1 MSHAASSRAITSP
14 MLNRRK
20 TLSRATPAMANVPIP
35 EIPSGHP
42 HSRLPP
48 ATISRG
54 NSRTRPISTAGS
66 IASNRTSSPSL
77 SRPAS
82 RLMAPTS
89 STEPNMLALSP
100 PRPASFQRTKPLG
113 STPATDQRQSRRN
126 TGMHRPTATL
136 SGRLAEQSNGRV
148 SGAAPKSRTGAPA
161 DSVDRLRLRVDM
173 LEAENRVL
181 RLKNEQDKAHL
192 AAGQMLARDLAI
204 VNGST
209 SPQGK
214 GVSLSPNSSDISMA
228 EQHLKEAH
236 DTLEREYRDSVIR
249 TLEAQLSNKVEE
261 TSALNARIGDVS
273 EELEKVTQLYR
284 QLLGKGDVENSSE
297 KSTNDGD
304 VTSLNGQIERL
315 QHELATSENAKMELI
330 AELDDTKQML
340 STARDQV
347 DSAQCIL
354 DDTKMRLVDRDDMH
368 AMVETYHGS
377 MLQIARLLGGC
388 PDEYG
393 ELVKQTL
400 DGIPSK
406 FDEAAVSQE
415 VVGQLSSKVGECLS
429 RLIKKADAS
438 SSQIETMAGEAQ
450 VKDARISVLETEV
463 SDLKRQ
469 LAQSPSETLAESD
482 DHVSS
487 SQLQY
492 FQSRIEELESSNY
505 QLEEKCDTL
514 EEERILFNEYLKTLE
529 AESNR
534 LVDDIDLLTA
544 QNQKLAEDLRVASM
558 QNSTVSLDTIA
569 LDAKLGREPLSAN
582 STGFDSSD
590 PAAGSDAHPA
600 DASVEKDTTADLDS
614 LRHKHER
621 EVSTLQSRLADLEL
635 RKNNDIKKL
644 QDEISTWEN
653 LVEDK
658 IFKEA
663 EFNDT
668 ISNLTNQIDR
678 LQREIQR
685 SCVPVV
691 AASRDSNVQA
701 NDTRA
706 ASSNS
711 LTASPHTNTNASDLR
726 ASSGDMKGA
735 TEPAVDS
742 IDDEALFCDIC
753 ESPGHGISDCPQM
766 TTPANIFKQDVSIDS
781 SRPYCDNCEAFQGHW
796 TEDCP
801 HGDEMF

>member
-1 MSHAASSRAITSP
+1 
-14 MLNRRK
+14 
-20 TLSRATPAMANVPIP
+20 
-35 EIPSGHP
+35 
-42 HSRLPP
+42 
-48 ATISRG
+48 
-54 NSRTRPISTAGS
+54 
-66 IASNRTSSPSL
+66 
-77 SRPAS
+77 
-82 RLMAPTS
+82 
-89 STEPNMLALSP
+89 MLALSP

-236 DTLEREYRDSVIR
+236 DTLERERAVAKETIQGLESELRNLKAESLKEAIFSSTTSSNEGAKQNVAVETKDASVAFNSLSDYTDRESRISEMRAELKQMEKKYTESVLASEEAYSQLSQRIVDRDSMIR

-347 DSAQCIL
+347 DSAQSLL
-354 DDTKMRLVDRDDMH
+354 DDTKMRLVDRDDMN
-368 AMVETYHGS
+368 AMVATYHGS
-377 MLQIARLLGGC
+377 MIQIARLLGGC

-429 RLIKKADAS
+429 RLIKKADTS

-668 ISNLTNQIDR
+668 ISNLKNQIDR

-685 SCVPVV
+685 SCVPV
-691 AASRDSNVQA
+691 
-701 NDTRA
+701 
-706 ASSNS
+706 
-711 LTASPHTNTNASDLR
+711 
-726 ASSGDMKGA
+726 
-735 TEPAVDS
+735 
-742 IDDEALFCDIC
+742 
-753 ESPGHGISDCPQM
+753 
-766 TTPANIFKQDVSIDS
+766 
-781 SRPYCDNCEAFQGHW
+781 
-796 TEDCP
+796 
-801 HGDEMF
+801 

>member
-1 MSHAASSRAITSP
+1 TPELSQRSQQKQAGRSRIGTETHQTTGMSHAASSRAITSP

-236 DTLEREYRDSVIR
+236 DTLERECAAAKETIQGLENRDSMIR

-261 TSALNARIGDVS
+261 TSALNARIGDAS

-415 VVGQLSSKVGECLS
+415 V
-429 RLIKKADAS
+429 
-438 SSQIETMAGEAQ
+438 
-450 VKDARISVLETEV
+450 DARISVLETEV

-487 SQLQY
+487 SQL
-492 FQSRIEELESSNY
+492 
-505 QLEEKCDTL
+505 
-514 EEERILFNEYLKTLE
+514 
-529 AESNR
+529 
-534 LVDDIDLLTA
+534 
-544 QNQKLAEDLRVASM
+544 
-558 QNSTVSLDTIA
+558 
-569 LDAKLGREPLSAN
+569 
-582 STGFDSSD
+582 
-590 PAAGSDAHPA
+590 
-600 DASVEKDTTADLDS
+600 
-614 LRHKHER
+614 
-621 EVSTLQSRLADLEL
+621 
-635 RKNNDIKKL
+635 
-644 QDEISTWEN
+644 
-653 LVEDK
+653 
-658 IFKEA
+658 
-663 EFNDT
+663 
-668 ISNLTNQIDR
+668 
-678 LQREIQR
+678 
-685 SCVPVV
+685 
-691 AASRDSNVQA
+691 
-701 NDTRA
+701 
-706 ASSNS
+706 
-711 LTASPHTNTNASDLR
+711 
-726 ASSGDMKGA
+726 
-735 TEPAVDS
+735 
-742 IDDEALFCDIC
+742 
-753 ESPGHGISDCPQM
+753 
-766 TTPANIFKQDVSIDS
+766 
-781 SRPYCDNCEAFQGHW
+781 
-796 TEDCP
+796 
-801 HGDEMF
+801 